1 MCFSGRPTLFA
12 LCSSSL
18 GGARLLFESSLVE
31 TSPRHLPVAVSPSGD
46 SPATYSLLSNLKSQK
61 GTKWPP
67 VKQDCPPAQFQISW
81 PASLDHR
88 FMMVLDSASVLS
100 PSSQRVAELSGQAFD
115 RGSAVSINP
124 QPLPPREAYALALA
138 DAHIQELVSLH
149 RAGALLGGEVAE
161 RALGQSLRQIADI
174 DELCPRWPKW
184 PFVWPPP
191 PPPPWEIDEEMS
203 PTELFLFGSRFMAAA
218 GLVKQENLQNALAS
232 LGGKA
237 LTLGTEKA

>member
-1 MCFSGRPTLFA
+1 MAPSETRL
-12 LCSSSL
+12 S
-18 GGARLLFESSLVE
+18 AR
-31 TSPRHLPVAVSPSGD
+31 AVSDILARIFGPSFYDG
-46 SPATYSLLSNLKSQK
+46 P
-61 GTKWPP
+61 
-67 VKQDCPPAQFQISW
+67 
-81 PASLDHR
+81 R
-88 FMMVLDSASVLS
+88 FGVGPLAL
-100 PSSQRVAELSGQAFD
+100 SQRFAELSGQVFN
-115 RGSAVSINP
+115 RGSAVSLNP

-149 RAGALLGGEVAE
+149 RAGALLGGEIAE
-161 RALGQSLRQIADI
+161 RAIGQSLRQIADI

-218 GLVKQENLQNALAS
+218 GLVKQENLQNALAN

-237 LTLGTEKA
+237 LTLGTERA